1 MLKDSLGLEKFGN
14 LSALLD
20 NAGKKERSAALEM
33 ELDRLREDPANP
45 RSRYDEQAIQELA
58 ASIKAR
64 GVIAPV
70 SVRNDPE
77 NPGKFIINH
86 GHRRVRASR
95 LAGKQTIPAVINDD
109 FSDEDQIIENI
120 QRENL
125 DMRDIADYIGRKVN
139 QGLTQRE
146 IADKIGKSAAYVNQ
160 HAKLLNLSDN
170 LQEAVQTGKVKDITA
185 INELTKLEKQR
196 PAAVVEHLQQ
206 DVEISRADARALKE
220 KIYSRKSRARERSEK
235 PAEAEEKPQKINS
248 RTDADSIKVSVVVL
262 HLKGPARIILTRR
275 PQNHDHV
282 WVRFDNALLG
292 EEEVPVNR
300 IKLLAIEKNVD
311 VC

>member
-220 KIYSRKSRARERSEK
+220 KIYSRKSRARERNEK
-235 PAEAEEKPQKINS
+235 PAEPVEKPQKINS

-275 PQNHDHV
+275 PQNLDHV